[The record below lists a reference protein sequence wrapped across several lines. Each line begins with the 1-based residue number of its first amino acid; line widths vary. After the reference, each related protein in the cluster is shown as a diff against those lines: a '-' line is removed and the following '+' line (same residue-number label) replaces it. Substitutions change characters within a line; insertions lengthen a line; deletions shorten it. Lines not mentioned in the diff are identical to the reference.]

1 MTKQQLFYGHDTGQ
15 YVLAGISASVVKDDC
30 HHKKTCHVLQ
40 QRQSNNSIVIK
51 VTTKQFC

>member
-30 HHKKTCHVLQ
+30 HHKKRAMFSSKDKAITA
-40 QRQSNNSIVIK
+40 
-51 VTTKQFC
+51 